1 MRGWPKITD
10 QDQGWNGHSQLS
22 FLLSFVSVS
31 NFWKKLAQAKES
43 WYQTS
48 ETKVKVGKAG
58 TKGASQ
64 NAPIRRDG
72 TFIRRAFSPQSSE
85 MEHSSGAPFL
95 LQSSLSPYVIR

>member
-1 MRGWPKITD
+1 MVTVK
-10 QDQGWNGHSQLS
+10 LS

-58 TKGASQ
+58 TGPKVLRKTLQLG
-64 NAPIRRDG
+64 
-72 TFIRRAFSPQSSE
+72 E
-85 MEHSSGAPFL
+85 MEHSSGERWRTFAPFL
-95 LQSSLSPYVIR
+95 LQSSLSPHVIR

>member
-1 MRGWPKITD
+1 MVTVK
-10 QDQGWNGHSQLS
+10 LS

-58 TKGASQ
+58 TGPKVLRKTLQLG
-64 NAPIRRDG
+64 
-72 TFIRRAFSPQSSE
+72 E
-85 MEHSSGAPFL
+85 MEHSSGERFL
-95 LQSSLSPYVIR
+95 LNLAKWNIHQEHLFSSSLAYHHM